1 MVAKTRVH
9 TTPGEGVKIKAG
21 SGKARKR
28 QGGGRAKASAAR
40 IAALKKEEKRKHAVD
55 VRSGRVSGSKPTF
68 SSRLRTA
75 AARTPLAAG
84 YFARS
89 GGGGGSRK

>member
-1 MVAKTRVH
+1 MVAKVKIH

-21 SGKARKR
+21 TGKV

-40 IAALKKEEKRKHAVD
+40 IAAQKKEEKRKAAVD
-55 VRSGRVSGSKPTF
+55 MRSGRIRTKQGLAT
-68 SSRLRTA
+68 RLRTA

>member
-1 MVAKTRVH
+1 MVAKVRIH
-9 TTPGEGVKIKAG
+9 TTPGEDVKIKPG
-21 SGKARKR
+21 TGKV
-28 QGGGRAKASAAR
+28 QGGGRAKKSAAR
-40 IAALKKEEKRKHAVD
+40 IAARKKEEKRQHAVD
-55 VRSGRVSGSKPTF
+55 VRSGRIAGSKPTL